1 MTPVS
6 CICGLWNRRRNAN
19 HHPIAGVRTFSHKE
33 LAKATGYFD
42 KDNLLGT
49 GTCGEVYKGKLPN
62 GEVVAIKRLRH
73 QDDQEKEEMARR
85 QYKEEAE
92 ILSRIDP
99 HQNIVKVLGY
109 CSNKANRSLV
119 YEFVPKNSLS
129 SHLHGKFAQL
139 EDNVRLVNWAIF
151 RLKRV
156 LDDTDI
162 ANLDSE
168 NYNDLVDP
176 KLLKN
181 YDKMQMNQMIY
192 CVAACVYKPMTSRP
206 KMSQVVEV
214 LKGKPKDYIWL
225 KNDSK
230 YLYKG
235 SPYTSLTEEA
245 IDDS

>member
-109 CSNKANRSLV
+109 CSNKANRLLV
-119 YEFVPKNSLS
+119 YEFVPNNSLS
-129 SHLHGKFAQL
+129 SHLHGNGKPTI
-139 EDNVRLVNWAIF
+139 NWSN
-151 RLKRV
+151 RLKIALGTAEGLAYLHEICAPRV
-156 LDDTDI
+156 IHRDIKSGNILLDDEFIPKIGDFGI
-162 ANLDSE
+162 AKE
-168 NYNDLVDP
+168 F
-176 KLLKN
+176 
-181 YDKMQMNQMIY
+181 MIS
-192 CVAACVYKPMTSRP
+192 VTHVSTGPRGT
-206 KMSQVVEV
+206 
-214 LKGKPKDYIWL
+214 
-225 KNDSK
+225 
-230 YLYKG
+230 YL
-235 SPYTSLTEEA
+235 
-245 IDDS
+245 